1 MTKREA
7 IEDIMNRREE
17 IKNEYAYD
25 FIGVRVQENEFVKGE
40 ILNNSFI
47 WDDGECT
54 EEELD
59 GTCAVRIDD
68 AVLANGYF
76 GEHVALVGGYYGEY
90 GEDLG
95 EIIIRQAE
103 VLEVL
108 A

>member
-7 IEDIMNRREE
+7 IENIMDRIEE
-17 IKNEYAYD
+17 IKDEYAYD
-25 FIGVRVQENEFVKGE
+25 FIGVRVQENEFTEGE
-40 ILNNSFI
+40 TLDCSYI
-47 WDDGECT
+47 WVDGECT
-54 EEELD
+54 DEELD

-68 AVLANGYF
+68 AELAKGYF
-76 GEHVALVGGYYGEY
+76 GDHVAIIAGYYGEY

-95 EIIIRQAE
+95 EIIIREAE

>member
-7 IEDIMNRREE
+7 IEDIMNRIEE

-40 ILNNSFI
+40 TLNNSFI

-68 AVLANGYF
+68 AELANGYF